1 VDKNIKI
8 LIIEKSKSKASALI
22 NGIKRKG
29 YEPEYKIVGS
39 SKSAARSV
47 SKEKWDVI
55 LTDYKLS
62 DDSLADTI
70 EIVKKSNPDIPFI
83 VISDSVG
90 EENAVSFIKKGA
102 DNYITRNNLSNLI
115 PLIKEEIQNAKQ
127 KMKQGEAL
135 RKLKEKERYFKSL
148 IENIPDIVF
157 RYRLIPKQGYE
168 YISPSVKRNLGYT
181 PEQFYDDPK
190 FIYKIIHM
198 EDRNIFKK
206 VLDGSF
212 KYSKP
217 VEIRYT
223 HKNGRAIWYEG
234 LITPFF
240 SQKGKLVAIE
250 GIMRDIS
257 GRKKTEERLSYMSF
271 HDRLTD
277 LYNRAYFE
285 EELKR
290 LDTRR
295 QLPLSVIIG
304 DVNGLKLINDAFG
317 HKEGDKILKG
327 CAEVL
332 KKCCRTE
339 DIVARWGGDEF
350 SILLPKTDEDV
361 LSEIIKRVKHKST
374 KTKKSKIPLSI
385 SLGMSTKNKNY
396 QDFSKVIKKAEDNMY
411 RHKLID
417 SKSIISS
424 IISSL
429 EKILFEKSVKTERH
443 TEKVKEMSL
452 KLAKSIKLSKI
463 KIEELSLLASIY
475 DIGKVAILD
484 IILNKKENLSK
495 REWETIKRHP
505 EIGYRIALASHQLSS
520 IAEYI
525 LTAHEWWNGTGYPQG
540 LKGEDIPVLS
550 RIIAVVDAYEAMV
563 TGRPHKKAI
572 SKNAAIKELDKCSS
586 TQFDPKMVEKFITIL
601 KKNSQ
606 Y

>member
-1 VDKNIKI
+1 MDKDIKI

-22 NGIKRKG
+22 NAIKSKG
-29 YEPEYKIVGS
+29 YEPEYKIVSS

-47 SKEKWDVI
+47 SKEKWDVV

-62 DDSLADTI
+62 DDNLADAI

-102 DNYITRNNLSNLI
+102 NNYITRNNLSNLI

-127 KMKQGEAL
+127 KMKQEEAL

-223 HKNGRAIWYEG
+223 HKNGRAIWHEG

-240 SQKGKLVAIE
+240 SHKGKLVAIE

-332 KKCCRTE
+332 KKCCRAE

-361 LSEIIKRVKHKST
+361 LSEIIKRVKYKST

-411 RHKLID
+411 RHKLVD

-463 KIEELSLLASIY
+463 KIEELSLLAAIY

-525 LTAHEWWNGTGYPQG
+525 LTSHEWWNGSGYPQG
-540 LKGEDIPVLS
+540 LKGEEIPILS
-550 RIIAVVDAYEAMV
+550 RIITIVDAYEAMV
-563 TGRPHKKAI
+563 TGRPYKKAI
-572 SKNAAIKELDKCSS
+572 SKNAAIKELEKCSG
-586 TQFDPKMVEKFITIL
+586 TQFEPRLVDKFIKIL
-601 KKNSQ
+601 KRNKK

>member
-1 VDKNIKI
+1 M
-8 LIIEKSKSKASALI
+8 
-22 NGIKRKG
+22 KR
-29 YEPEYKIVGS
+29 
-39 SKSAARSV
+39 
-47 SKEKWDVI
+47 
-55 LTDYKLS
+55 
-62 DDSLADTI
+62 
-70 EIVKKSNPDIPFI
+70 
-83 VISDSVG
+83 
-90 EENAVSFIKKGA
+90 EES
-102 DNYITRNNLSNLI
+102 
-115 PLIKEEIQNAKQ
+115 
-127 KMKQGEAL
+127 L
-135 RKLKEKERYFKSL
+135 RKLKENERYFKSL

-157 RYRLIPKQGYE
+157 RYRLTPKPGYE
-168 YISPSVKRNLGYT
+168 YVSPSVKRNLGYT
-181 PEQFYDDPK
+181 PKQFYDDPK
-190 FIYKIIHM
+190 LINKVIHM

-206 VLDGSF
+206 VLNGSF
-212 KYSKP
+212 RYSRP
-217 VEIRYT
+217 IEFRYI
-223 HKNGRAIWYEG
+223 HKNGREIWYEG

-240 SQKGKLVAIE
+240 SQKGKLAAIE
-250 GIMRDIS
+250 GVMRDIS

-317 HKEGDKILKG
+317 HREGDKILKG

-332 KKCCRTE
+332 RKCCRAE

-350 SILLPKTDEDV
+350 SILLPKTDE
-361 LSEIIKRVKHKST
+361 EILTEIVKRVKSKSR
-374 KTKKSKIPLSI
+374 KTRKSKIPLSI
-385 SLGMSTKNKNY
+385 SLGMSTKSKNY

-411 RHKLID
+411 RHKLVD

-452 KLAKSIKLSKI
+452 KLAKYIKLSRI
-463 KIEELSLLASIY
+463 KMEELSLLASIY

-525 LTAHEWWNGTGYPQG
+525 LTSHEWWDGSGYPQG
-540 LKGEDIPVLS
+540 LKGEEIPILS
-550 RIIAVVDAYEAMV
+550 RIITIVDAYEAMV
-563 TGRPHKKAI
+563 TGRPYKKAI
-572 SKNAAIKELDKCSS
+572 SKKAAIKELEKCSG
-586 TQFDPKMVEKFITIL
+586 TQFEPRLVDKFITIL
-601 KKNSQ
+601 KRNKK

>member
-127 KMKQGEAL
+127 KMKKEEAL

-463 KIEELSLLASIY
+463 KIEELSLLAAIY

-525 LTAHEWWNGTGYPQG
+525 LTSHEWWDGSGYPQG
-540 LKGEDIPVLS
+540 LKGEEIPILS
-550 RIIAVVDAYEAMV
+550 RVITVVDAYEAMV
-563 TGRPHKKAI
+563 TGRPYKKAI
-572 SKNAAIKELDKCSS
+572 SKNAAIKELEKCSG
-586 TQFDPKMVEKFITIL
+586 TQFEPRLVDRFIKIL
-601 KKNSQ
+601 KRNKK

>member
-1 VDKNIKI
+1 MNQ
-8 LIIEKSKSKASALI
+8 
-22 NGIKRKG
+22 
-29 YEPEYKIVGS
+29 
-39 SKSAARSV
+39 
-47 SKEKWDVI
+47 KES
-55 LTDYKLS
+55 LS
-62 DDSLADTI
+62 
-70 EIVKKSNPDIPFI
+70 
-83 VISDSVG
+83 
-90 EENAVSFIKKGA
+90 
-102 DNYITRNNLSNLI
+102 
-115 PLIKEEIQNAKQ
+115 KQ
-127 KMKQGEAL
+127 KEN
-135 RKLKEKERYFKSL
+135 EKYFKSL

-157 RYRLIPKQGYE
+157 RYRLNPKPGFE

-181 PEQFYDDPK
+181 PKQFYENPK
-190 FIYKIIHM
+190 LIGNIIHM
-198 EDRNIFKK
+198 EDRNTFKK

-217 VEIRYT
+217 LEFRYI
-223 HKNGRAIWYEG
+223 HKNGRTIWYEG

-240 SQKGKLVAIE
+240 GNKGKLVAIE
-250 GIMRDIS
+250 GVMRDIS
-257 GRKKTEERLSYMSF
+257 ARKKTEERLSYMSF

-317 HKEGDKILKG
+317 HREGDKILKG

-332 KKCCRTE
+332 KKCCRAE

-350 SILLPKTDEDV
+350 SILLPKTDEEV
-361 LSEIIKRVKHKST
+361 LSEVVKRVKNKSDKT
-374 KTKKSKIPLSI
+374 KTSKIPLSI
-385 SLGMSTKNKNY
+385 SLGVSTKKKNY

-411 RHKLID
+411 RHKLVD

-429 EKILFEKSVKTERH
+429 EEILFEKSIKTEKH

-452 KLAKSIKLSKI
+452 KLAKSAKLSKI
-463 KIEELSLLASIY
+463 KMEELSLLASIY

-525 LTAHEWWNGTGYPQG
+525 LTSHEWWDGSGYPQG
-540 LKGEDIPVLS
+540 LKGAEIPILS
-550 RIIAVVDAYEAMV
+550 RIITIVDAYEAMV
-563 TGRPHKKAI
+563 TGRPYKKAI
-572 SKNAAIKELDKCSS
+572 SKSAAIRELKKCSG
-586 TQFDPKMVEKFITIL
+586 TQFDPGLIDKFITIL
-601 KKNSQ
+601 KRNKN

>member
-1 VDKNIKI
+1 M
-8 LIIEKSKSKASALI
+8 
-22 NGIKRKG
+22 
-29 YEPEYKIVGS
+29 
-39 SKSAARSV
+39 
-47 SKEKWDVI
+47 
-55 LTDYKLS
+55 
-62 DDSLADTI
+62 
-70 EIVKKSNPDIPFI
+70 
-83 VISDSVG
+83 
-90 EENAVSFIKKGA
+90 
-102 DNYITRNNLSNLI
+102 
-115 PLIKEEIQNAKQ
+115 KQ
-127 KMKQGEAL
+127 KESLSKQ
-135 RKLKEKERYFKSL
+135 KENEKYFKSL
-148 IENIPDIVF
+148 IENIPDILF
-157 RYRLIPKQGYE
+157 RYRLTPKPGFE

-181 PEQFYDDPK
+181 QKQFYEDPK
-190 FIYKIIHM
+190 LISNIIHM
-198 EDRNIFKK
+198 EDRNTFKK

-217 VEIRYT
+217 IEFRYI

-234 LITPFF
+234 LVTPFF
-240 SQKGKLVAIE
+240 SHKGKLVAVE

-257 GRKKTEERLSYMSF
+257 ARKKTEERLSYMSF

-332 KKCCRTE
+332 KKCCRAE

-350 SILLPKTDEDV
+350 SILLPKTDEEV
-361 LSEIIKRVKHKST
+361 LSEVVKRVKSKSN
-374 KTKKSKIPLSI
+374 KTRTSKIPLSI
-385 SLGMSTKNKNY
+385 SLGVSTKKKNY

-411 RHKLID
+411 RHKLVD

-429 EKILFEKSVKTERH
+429 EAILFEKSIKTEKH

-452 KLAKSIKLSKI
+452 KLAKSVKLSKI
-463 KIEELSLLASIY
+463 KMEELSLLASIY

-484 IILNKKENLSK
+484 IILNKKENLSR

-525 LTAHEWWNGTGYPQG
+525 LTSHEWWDGSGYPQG
-540 LKGEDIPVLS
+540 LKGEEIPILS
-550 RIIAVVDAYEAMV
+550 RIITIVDAYEAMV
-563 TGRPHKKAI
+563 TGRPYKRAI
-572 SKNAAIKELDKCSS
+572 SKSAAIKELERYKGI
-586 TQFDPKMVEKFITIL
+586 QFDPRLVDKFIKIL
-601 KKNSQ
+601 KRNKK